1 MMTLLSLTMAAV
13 LLAIAAVHLA
23 WGLGMTWP
31 GHDRQ
36 SLIDTVIG
44 HPDVTR
50 MPGFGLCLAVT
61 LALVAAAF
69 WSLWAAEL
77 LPLSD
82 ASVWGLSVRATG
94 LWVLVAVFLGRG
106 IATYVPSPLA
116 AAVEPFRTLDRRVYA
131 PLCVALGGGFLL
143 LAL

>member
-44 HPDVTR
+44 HPEVTR

-69 WSLWAAEL
+69 WALWAAEL

-131 PLCVALGGGFLL
+131 PLCIALGGGFLL

>member
-50 MPGFGLCLAVT
+50 MPGF
-61 LALVAAAF
+61 
-69 WSLWAAEL
+69 
-77 LPLSD
+77 
-82 ASVWGLSVRATG
+82 
-94 LWVLVAVFLGRG
+94 WVLVAVFLGRG